1 MSPLVSSKAGNT
13 MVAYKEFWQQQ
24 LNDDHENQD
33 GMEDEDSVQNDIY
46 GNAHYDPSNLREQQ

>member
-1 MSPLVSSKAGNT
+1 